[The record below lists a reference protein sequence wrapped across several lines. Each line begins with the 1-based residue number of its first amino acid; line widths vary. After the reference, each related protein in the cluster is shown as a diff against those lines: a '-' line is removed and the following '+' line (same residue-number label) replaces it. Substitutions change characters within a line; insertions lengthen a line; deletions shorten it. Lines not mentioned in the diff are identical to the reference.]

1 MEELRFIMQ
10 YIKRHKWHYLAGII
24 TLFVVDFANLYIPR
38 ITGTVTDGLTARTLD
53 WNGVK
58 SCLLGLLL
66 LGLTLAVGRFL
77 WRYFLFG
84 SARKIEKELRDD
96 LFAHLEKMSVDY
108 FNENKTGDLMT
119 RFTSDLNA
127 IRMAIGMAVISA
139 FDATVMT
146 VMVIGQMMVYVNVKL
161 TLLAL
166 IPMVVICGGTIYY
179 GKIIHSRY
187 MERQEA
193 VSDLT
198 DFVQESFSGIRV
210 IKAFVREQA
219 QLKAFTKANERTREK
234 NLNLVR
240 LQAVVMPLLEVF
252 IGISSLVTLIYGG
265 YLAIVGEITLGRF
278 VAFHQYVNMLV
289 WPMLACGD
297 AINTFAQGG
306 ASIKRVRAVMEEK
319 PGVRDLLPGEIRS
332 GEPSSGGQ
340 PGEGGQSLE
349 RKSDGNSAA
358 DREVSGSRR
367 EKTSLGQEDGGV
379 RRGKSAARAKSRLE
393 AVCREEK
400 SPAIQFPLTGQ
411 ITFSHLTYTHKG
423 ALQPDLRDICL
434 EVPAGTTLAVIG
446 RTGSGKSTLVNL
458 MLHLYNTERG
468 MILLDGRDINAIPLQ
483 ELRRQIAYV
492 PQDNF
497 LFSDTLKANIAF
509 GAEGQDMEKI
519 VAATKAACIHDSIME
534 FPDQYDTIVGE
545 RGVTLSGGQK
555 QRSSI
560 ARALM
565 KDAPIL
571 ILDDAL
577 SAVDTDTEEK
587 LLRNLRE
594 NRQGKTT
601 ILIAHRISTIQH
613 ADVIL
618 VLDEGRAAE
627 VGDHAGLMEQ
637 KGIYYEMFEK
647 QQLEA
652 AMGEQRAALHRE
664 FGDEPPQKETGQG
677 AARADEPSRKETGQ
691 GADQTDEPSR
701 KETGQGAVRADEPL
715 RKEAAAGAA
724 LAPGKEAE

>member
-1 MEELRFIMQ
+1 MKELRFIMQ
-10 YIKRHKWHYLAGII
+10 YIKKHKWQYIAGII
-24 TLFVVDFANLYIPR
+24 TLFAVDFANLYIPR
-38 ITGTVTDGLTARTLD
+38 ITGAITDGLTAHNLD
-53 WNGVK
+53 WAGVRK
-58 SCLLGLLL
+58 YLLGVLI

-84 SARKIEKELRDD
+84 ASRTIEKELRNDM
-96 LFAHLEKMSVDY
+96 FAHLETMDVEY

-166 IPMVVICGGTIYY
+166 VPMLVICGGTIYY
-179 GKIIHSRY
+179 GRIIHVRY
-187 MERQEA
+187 RERQEA

-198 DFVQESFSGIRV
+198 DYVQESFSGIRV

-219 QLKAFTKANERTREK
+219 QLKAFTRANERTREK

-240 LQAVVMPLLEVF
+240 LQAVMMPLLEVF
-252 IGISSLVTLIYGG
+252 IGLSSLITLVYGG
-265 YLAIVGEITLGRF
+265 YLALVGEITLGRF

-306 ASIKRVRAVMEEK
+306 ASIRRVRAVMEAE
-319 PGVRDLLPGEIRS
+319 PQVQDRPEADSELQAQASVPRS
-332 GEPSSGGQ
+332 ASGG
-340 PGEGGQSLE
+340 
-349 RKSDGNSAA
+349 
-358 DREVSGSRR
+358 
-367 EKTSLGQEDGGV
+367 
-379 RRGKSAARAKSRLE
+379 
-393 AVCREEK
+393 EEK
-400 SPAIQFPLTGQ
+400 EQGGYRYPLTGR
-411 ITFSHLTYTHKG
+411 ITFSHLTFTHKG
-423 ALQPDLRDICL
+423 AAEPALQEISL

-446 RTGSGKSTLVNL
+446 RTGSGKSTLVSL
-458 MLHLYNTERG
+458 MLRLYETEEG
-468 MILLDGRDINAIPLQ
+468 MILLDGRDIHCIPLK
-483 ELRRQIAYV
+483 ELREQIACV

-509 GAEGQDMEKI
+509 GAAGEDEEQIK
-519 VAATKAACIHDSIME
+519 AAAETACIHESIME
-534 FPDQYDTIVGE
+534 FPQGYETVVGE

-577 SAVDTDTEEK
+577 SAVDTDTEEQ
-587 LLRNLRE
+587 LLGNLRE
-594 NRQGKTT
+594 NRRGRTT

-613 ADVIL
+613 ADMIL
-618 VLDEGRAAE
+618 VLEEGRAAE
-627 VGDHAGLMEQ
+627 VGSHAQLMER

-664 FGDEPPQKETGQG
+664 YTE
-677 AARADEPSRKETGQ
+677 
-691 GADQTDEPSR
+691 
-701 KETGQGAVRADEPL
+701 
-715 RKEAAAGAA
+715 KEAGAPQGETIAAAA
-724 LAPGKEAE
+724 QDQREEAE